1 MENIIMKKIIAAGEL
16 SKLISLYET
25 SYGGSGFFDY
35 LDLKSIYLLMGLNK
49 SMPKILIDLK
59 PRKIIL
65 N

>member
-1 MENIIMKKIIAAGEL
+1 MKKIIAAGEL

-49 SMPKILIDLK
+49 SMPKIFRLK
-59 PRKIIL
+59 TAQK
-65 N
+65 